1 MKYGNLIDVETKD
14 LRYLCRS
21 CHYRLH
27 EILKEN
33 KLNKYCFG
41 EMQIIIRIEKNI
53 LNIDLLRLKKRKKIG
68 GVRNLFKEYGITT
81 YGMKRNRVLEL
92 KEYILEKCRDA
103 LEAKLEIQRLQRL
116 NRLPS
121 SQFVKH
127 RKNKK
132 KKVLV

>member
-1 MKYGNLIDVETKD
+1 MEIKEKKFKGVYEINLSPYFDTRGYFMRTYD
-14 LRYLCRS
+14 S
-21 CHYRLH
+21 
-27 EILKEN
+27 
-33 KLNKYCFG
+33 
-41 EMQIIIRIEKNI
+41 
-53 LNIDLLRLKKRKKIG
+53 
-68 GVRNLFKEYGITT
+68 NLFKEYGITT